1 MFTNISNWKDPP
13 KHCIDLI
20 AKMRKDFTDASKNH
34 YSYWQKTLILFDLSP
49 EGGSLSKNDMQW
61 AKAELA
67 RRAEK
72 IVYVVHK
79 LWLNR
84 NIIID
89 SFPLYVDATFSLEY
103 QTKICSLGRC
113 RLWREFAWIQ
123 RRSKLLWKTDS
134 INSVRWSNNKQ
145 KSWRQWKRFLTLNN
159 NMTAT
164 LRWLKWG
171 HLWYKICRG

>member
-1 MFTNISNWKDPP
+1 MKGNDKLLKASQKLMFTNISNWKDPP

-79 LWLNR
+79 
-84 NIIID
+84 
-89 SFPLYVDATFSLEY
+89 FVVFT
-103 QTKICSLGRC
+103 
-113 RLWREFAWIQ
+113 
-123 RRSKLLWKTDS
+123 
-134 INSVRWSNNKQ
+134 SN
-145 KSWRQWKRFLTLNN
+145 
-159 NMTAT
+159 
-164 LRWLKWG
+164 
-171 HLWYKICRG
+171 